1 MSKSFFSGD
10 LLIHSRIWGYFHWNM
25 VKTYTNYVAR
35 HCILPGILKF
45 YYFTTYLKCYRSVNS
60 DLNGLLLVHVCY
72 VCLME
77 RGGGGSHF
85 LYNLLCSY
93 KPRFGVPVDS
103 DALSRFHTVLGQFCG
118 FNLSNMVKIIHWIA
132 DCMKIYQ
139 RNWNFTFLELWMKVL
154 YISNFLRNHTFT
166 LFEKF
171 LNLTVFTLFMLFVC

>member
-1 MSKSFFSGD
+1 MIFWYIREVGVIFTEIWWR
-10 LLIHSRIWGYFHWNM
+10 LILIIWHDTVYSLEFWN
-25 VKTYTNYVAR
+25 
-35 HCILPGILKF
+35 
-45 YYFTTYLKCYRSVNS
+45 FTTHLKCYRSVNS
-60 DLNGLLLVHVCY
+60 DLNGLILVHVCY

-77 RGGGGSHF
+77 RGGFPFSVQ
-85 LYNLLCSY
+85 LTLLLQ
-93 KPRFGVPVDS
+93 PRFGVPVDS

-132 DCMKIYQ
+132 DCVKIYQ

-154 YISNFLRNHTFT
+154 HISNFLRNHTFT